1 MPVFAY
7 EAINNDAQK
16 VKGDVTADSKD
27 QAIKLIQE
35 KGLRPTRLQMQK
47 DAPAK
52 RAVPGV
58 EQAAPKKK
66 GPLFKGGVKTA
77 EIVTF
82 TTQLSTLQDAG
93 LPIVRSLNILEEQQ
107 KPGRLKDELE
117 AISEEVEQG
126 STFSEAL
133 SKYPKSFN
141 KLYISMVKAGE
152 AGGVLDV
159 ILRRL
164 AGFMEKSQKLRKKV
178 KGALDRKS
186 VV

>member
-35 KGLRPTRLQMQK
+35 KGLRPTRLKMQK
-47 DAPAK
+47 DEPATAK

-66 GPLFKGGVKTA
+66 SVFFKGRVKTA
-77 EIVTF
+77 DIVQF

-93 LPIVRSLNILEEQQ
+93 LPIVRSLKILEEQQ
-107 KPGRLKDELE
+107 IER
-117 AISEEVEQG
+117 S
-126 STFSEAL
+126 S
-133 SKYPKSFN
+133 
-141 KLYISMVKAGE
+141 
-152 AGGVLDV
+152 
-159 ILRRL
+159 
-164 AGFMEKSQKLRKKV
+164 
-178 KGALDRKS
+178 
-186 VV
+186 